1 MGEHTKINPGPFI
14 EFLNNVCPA
23 ILGAPKDE
31 ISRHF
36 ASLEMM
42 NKVRHFIYDDQ
53 DTTFFIAREL
63 VDREDK
69 KEDGKSSEEK
79 EYTIIT
85 ENEVVFRRQ
94 ACAVALLKR
103 SPATFRAA
111 YEGTLEEGAV
121 PSNGNF
127 ASHLQL
133 LTMGAESEWSPFELV
148 HLYLQNGF
156 APLFNAVAKQSESA
170 NKTGAGDDDREEI
183 KVGVPNVMRKIMD
196 LSMALMQ
203 CQQNVDIENISLP
216 IDPEIAEAFEK
227 AKSEGRQ
234 LSTDDFKERMND
246 STFQNQL
253 QSGVNKWSKEIQRVA
268 KMQRDSSTGSTMQE
282 INFWLGMEKVLN
294 DAQQQLQTPEIQLT
308 LNLLRGAR
316 RFLATMSF
324 EADTGLKPAIEKV
337 SNYLSLLR
345 DFPINELLVASS
357 IEQLTQAVR
366 TIFNHL
372 KRIRNANQ
380 YPLWRAY
387 NLVEAVSRDLSD
399 RLLKILSTQRLM
411 QQDAEM
417 FSQNMSNCQEL
428 FRVWKDEVGQFR
440 QLVREQLKKRGNER
454 PTVKI
459 NCEHEQLQAR
469 IEELQ
474 KFRRHHMK
482 LQEIIE
488 RVLVDGKETG
498 AKAEVA
504 AAYQLVEQVD
514 VLDVSRRGQQE
525 WESTQRRYDERID
538 HAESE
543 ITARLRDKLGAAKTA
558 TEMFRVFSRFNALF
572 VRPRI
577 RRAIQEYQSSLIQ
590 QVKEDVHRLQE
601 KFKETYEG
609 TQACKLTAI
618 RGLPPT
624 AGLIVWARQLER
636 RLAIYM
642 SRVED
647 VLGKGWENHVDG
659 KNLKQEGD
667 AFARKMKTSHIFDE
681 WLADT
686 KDSKKFDVSMRI
698 FDIQQGYQT
707 YLLLVNF
714 DEQIITLFKEVRNL
728 QALGDYRVPYAIK
741 VNSDEAKQN
750 YPFAMTLQEAART
763 YMQTCA
769 QIKADHQPLMAS
781 FQKGVQDL
789 IADGLHLKWDDQKIE
804 SYTQKLSETVFQ
816 FQQKFTEL
824 ESMAEQMSRTIDS
837 LDDVNVR
844 QETSAQ
850 EMLLAKFE
858 KMQKTDMNLASFS
871 NMDAWVQGLNKQIE
885 QRLVKLL
892 AATSA
897 QWLQEFKRWPLNGN
911 NLIQACSRIAGC
923 SSMEFTMCLD
933 IFPTVISQY
942 PDEQR
947 CLSVD
952 RPSESMQCFF
962 TNESTS
968 ATAYVSHGV
977 YLAVLHV
984 QNAMTALCSS
994 DRKPRSNLQCWSF
1007 TCSCL
1012 NQYLLFLLSHR
1023 MVCLSE
1029 SSRVL
1034 EPQKEFAMT
1043 HWVKHFHDCLGM
1055 VCNLP
1060 LLQAARFDAL
1070 KRGAKESAATHKG
1083 LIALLD
1089 QKTLIEVYDHVSS
1102 TVEDMQAGV
1111 CFKLDA
1117 VPVQSRVKAKYDQWH
1132 RDLLNSFGEKVRE
1145 AMSEFFRQVN
1155 QGRERLEAV
1164 DGSGDLTVVCMAV
1177 KTSAEKWSPEFEE
1190 LQKAQKLLV
1199 KQRFQFPED
1208 WMHIEQVQG
1217 EWEAFEQILTR
1228 RNRILDHELPKLRSV
1243 LVQKDKQLEESITQ
1257 LYAEW
1262 SSQKPVQGGLK
1273 PTVAMQAIKDF
1284 DERLLMLREQ
1294 HSQLVQLKKSLQ
1306 MEVGDVEA
1314 LAPLQEDQ
1322 ANVTHAVIELEAVAP
1337 LTCEEMGNLKDVW
1350 SEINTV
1356 HSRVET
1362 LKETLWTAVEPK
1374 RIKHALEDLLSNM
1387 KQMDRRLQ
1395 QYEAFDHIQEQL
1407 QAQIKLNQVVAE
1419 LKTDALKERHWKQI
1433 VQMLKL
1439 SVGFNELTL
1448 GHLWDS
1454 NLEKHQ
1460 PAIKEMLA
1468 RAQGE
1473 MGLEQFLAEVR
1484 EKWSNYDLE
1493 LVPYKSKCRLIRSWD
1508 DLFSQ
1513 LDEHLQSIQS
1523 MKMSP
1528 YYKSFEDEGATW
1540 DDRLNKI
1547 RIVFDLWMDVQR
1559 RWVYLEGIFGSS
1571 ADIQQL
1577 LPNEFARFKTID
1589 SEFVGLMKKVL
1600 EAPRVFCEHRSGGGS
1615 EVDSETQTRHICQAV
1630 GIEGVQKQLDR
1641 LSDMLTAVQKALGD
1655 YLEKQRSQFAR
1666 FYFVGDE
1673 DGLFIGRSGLLCSQ
1687 ALAHVFAEDL
1697 LEMIGNSK
1705 DVAAVSRHLA
1715 KMFAGLSQLSTDP
1728 SSPELV
1734 KAFQPPSLQTSWAR
1748 AFPSKAAATTPTAS
1762 VATGARSRSLGD
1774 SIEKMVSDCARA
1786 AHQAPTEA
1794 CHKRI
1799 DGKEGCL
1806 TRAEGKTWHP
1816 ECFRCVRC
1824 GEAIASSFFR
1834 VNGELR
1840 CHGCQQPAAGASTRA
1855 AEAEAE
1861 AREELPTCRGCRK
1874 AIREEEPSILA
1885 DKGDRFHERCFVCAE
1900 CGEALTSYVILQARK
1915 YQFQECPYY
1924 CEPCADKLEA
1934 KEAPEGG

>member
-1 MGEHTKINPGPFI
+1 MMTKTLPF
-14 EFLNNVCPA
+14 
-23 ILGAPKDE
+23 
-31 ISRHF
+31 S
-36 ASLEMM
+36 SLVSWLTEKTRRKM
-42 NKVRHFIYDDQ
+42 
-53 DTTFFIAREL
+53 ARVL
-63 VDREDK
+63 RLPFWSVLYTSCDSDPLHAEDK
-69 KEDGKSSEEK
+69 
-79 EYTIIT
+79 EYSIIT

-170 NKTGAGDDDREEI
+170 NKTGAGDDDREEL

-824 ESMAEQMSRTIDS
+824 ESMAEQMSRTIES

-844 QETSAQ
+844 QESSAQ

-858 KMQKTDMNLASFS
+858 KMQKTVDDMNLASFS
-871 NMDAWVQGLNKQIE
+871 NMDTWVQGLNKQIE

-911 NLIQACSRIAGC
+911 NLIQEAA
-923 SSMEFTMCLD
+923 
-933 IFPTVISQY
+933 VQ
-942 PDEQR
+942 
-947 CLSVD
+947 
-952 RPSESMQCFF
+952 
-962 TNESTS
+962 
-968 ATAYVSHGV
+968 
-977 YLAVLHV
+977 LAVLELHMQTSPSGV
-984 QNAMTALCSS
+984 RL
-994 DRKPRSNLQCWSF
+994 
-1007 TCSCL
+1007 
-1012 NQYLLFLLSHR
+1012 
-1023 MVCLSE
+1023 
-1029 SSRVL
+1029 VL

-1043 HWVKHFHDCLGM
+1043 HWVKHYHDCLGM

-1070 KRGAKESAATHKG
+1070 KRGAKESAATHRG

-1102 TVEDMQAGV
+1102 TVEDMQEYV
-1111 CFKLDA
+1111 SSWMQYQSLWEINTSA
-1117 VPVQSRVKAKYDQWH
+1117 VLSRLGDDLSRWHSMLTEIQYLSSRFEGSEQEKYFGPIVVDYSKVQSRVKAKYDQWH

-1164 DGSGDLTVVCMAV
+1164 DGSGDLTVVCMAVLKV

-1273 PTVAMQAIKDF
+1273 PTAAMQAIKDF

-1314 LAPLQEDQ
+1314 LAPLQ
-1322 ANVTHAVIELEAVAP
+1322 
-1337 LTCEEMGNLKDVW
+1337 EEMGNLKDVW

-1589 SEFVGLMKKVL
+1589 SEFVGLMKKVAAKPKVL
-1600 EAPRVFCEHRSGGGS
+1600 E
-1615 EVDSETQTRHICQAV
+1615 AV

-1673 DGLFIGRSGLLCSQ
+1673 D
-1687 ALAHVFAEDL
+1687 L

-1715 KMFAGLSQLSTDP
+1715 RLLDVEQDEVLTKL
-1728 SSPELV
+1728 
-1734 KAFQPPSLQTSWAR
+1734 QP
-1748 AFPSKAAATTPTAS
+1748 
-1762 VATGARSRSLGD
+1762 
-1774 SIEKMVSDCARA
+1774 
-1786 AHQAPTEA
+1786 
-1794 CHKRI
+1794 
-1799 DGKEGCL
+1799 
-1806 TRAEGKTWHP
+1806 
-1816 ECFRCVRC
+1816 
-1824 GEAIASSFFR
+1824 
-1834 VNGELR
+1834 
-1840 CHGCQQPAAGASTRA
+1840 
-1855 AEAEAE
+1855 
-1861 AREELPTCRGCRK
+1861 
-1874 AIREEEPSILA
+1874 
-1885 DKGDRFHERCFVCAE
+1885 
-1900 CGEALTSYVILQARK
+1900 
-1915 YQFQECPYY
+1915 
-1924 CEPCADKLEA
+1924 
-1934 KEAPEGG
+1934 

>member
-31 ISRHF
+31 ISKHF

-42 NKVRHFIYDDQ
+42 NKVRHFIHDDQ

-63 VDREDK
+63 VVDREESK
-69 KEDGKSSEEK
+69 NEDGKAAEEK
-79 EYTIIT
+79 EYSIRT
-85 ENEVVFRRQ
+85 ENEV
-94 ACAVALLKR
+94 AVAILKR

-133 LTMGAESEWSPFELV
+133 ITMGAESEWSPFELV

-156 APLFNAVAKQSESA
+156 VPLFNALAKQSESA
-170 NKTGAGDDDREEI
+170 NKSVGDEDREEL

-227 AKSEGRQ
+227 AKAEGRQ
-234 LSTDDFKERMND
+234 LSTDDFKDRMND

-366 TIFNHL
+366 TIFNHM
-372 KRIRNANQ
+372 KRIRNAVQ

-387 NLVEAVSRDLSD
+387 NVVEAVSRDLSD

-590 QVKEDVHRLQE
+590 QVKDDVHRLQE

-609 TQACKLTAI
+609 TQACKLTSI

-624 AGLIVWARQLER
+624 AGLIIWARQLER
-636 RLAIYM
+636 RLALYM

-667 AFARKMKTSHIFDE
+667 AFAKKMKTSHIFEE

-769 QIKADHQPLMAS
+769 QITGDLAPLMAS

-804 SYTQKLSETVFQ
+804 SYTQKLSESVFQ

-837 LDDVNVR
+837 LDDVNIR
-844 QETSAQ
+844 QEANAH

-858 KMQKTDMNLASFS
+858 KMQKMVDDMNLASFS

-885 QRLVKLL
+885 QRLLKLL
-892 AATSA
+892 ATISA
-897 QWLQEFKRWPLNGN
+897 QWLQEFKKWPLNGN
-911 NLIQACSRIAGC
+911 NLIQEAA
-923 SSMEFTMCLD
+923 
-933 IFPTVISQY
+933 VQ
-942 PDEQR
+942 
-947 CLSVD
+947 
-952 RPSESMQCFF
+952 
-962 TNESTS
+962 
-968 ATAYVSHGV
+968 
-977 YLAVLHV
+977 LAVLELHM
-984 QNAMTALCSS
+984 QT
-994 DRKPRSNLQCWSF
+994 
-1007 TCSCL
+1007 
-1012 NQYLLFLLSHR
+1012 SHSGVR
-1023 MVCLSE
+1023 L
-1029 SSRVL
+1029 VL

-1043 HWVKHFHDCLGM
+1043 HWVKHYHDCLGM

-1060 LLQAARFDAL
+1060 LLQAARFDTL
-1070 KRGAKESAATHKG
+1070 KRGAKESAAAHRG

-1089 QKTLIEVYDHVSS
+1089 QKILVEVYDHAAWPARLRV
-1102 TVEDMQAGV
+1102 
-1111 CFKLDA
+1111 KLDA
-1117 VPVQSRVKAKYDQWH
+1117 VPVFVGDQHKCGAFETRGPSLSDDTIRQDDLSRWHSLGPDWGTYALLRLGTYATHPVSDQEMPFGPILVDYSKVQSRVKAKYDQWH
-1132 RDLLNSFGEKVRE
+1132 RDLLNSFGEKVSE

-1155 QGRERLEAV
+1155 QAAGR
-1164 DGSGDLTVVCMAV
+1164 
-1177 KTSAEKWSPEFEE
+1177 
-1190 LQKAQKLLV
+1190 
-1199 KQRFQFPED
+1199 
-1208 WMHIEQVQG
+1208 
-1217 EWEAFEQILTR
+1217 
-1228 RNRILDHELPKLRSV
+1228 
-1243 LVQKDKQLEESITQ
+1243 
-1257 LYAEW
+1257 
-1262 SSQKPVQGGLK
+1262 
-1273 PTVAMQAIKDF
+1273 PT
-1284 DERLLMLREQ
+1284 
-1294 HSQLVQLKKSLQ
+1294 
-1306 MEVGDVEA
+1306 EV
-1314 LAPLQEDQ
+1314 
-1322 ANVTHAVIELEAVAP
+1322 
-1337 LTCEEMGNLKDVW
+1337 
-1350 SEINTV
+1350 
-1356 HSRVET
+1356 
-1362 LKETLWTAVEPK
+1362 
-1374 RIKHALEDLLSNM
+1374 
-1387 KQMDRRLQ
+1387 
-1395 QYEAFDHIQEQL
+1395 
-1407 QAQIKLNQVVAE
+1407 
-1419 LKTDALKERHWKQI
+1419 
-1433 VQMLKL
+1433 
-1439 SVGFNELTL
+1439 
-1448 GHLWDS
+1448 
-1454 NLEKHQ
+1454 
-1460 PAIKEMLA
+1460 
-1468 RAQGE
+1468 
-1473 MGLEQFLAEVR
+1473 
-1484 EKWSNYDLE
+1484 
-1493 LVPYKSKCRLIRSWD
+1493 
-1508 DLFSQ
+1508 
-1513 LDEHLQSIQS
+1513 
-1523 MKMSP
+1523 
-1528 YYKSFEDEGATW
+1528 
-1540 DDRLNKI
+1540 
-1547 RIVFDLWMDVQR
+1547 
-1559 RWVYLEGIFGSS
+1559 
-1571 ADIQQL
+1571 
-1577 LPNEFARFKTID
+1577 
-1589 SEFVGLMKKVL
+1589 
-1600 EAPRVFCEHRSGGGS
+1600 
-1615 EVDSETQTRHICQAV
+1615 ICQC
-1630 GIEGVQKQLDR
+1630 LWW
-1641 LSDMLTAVQKALGD
+1641 
-1655 YLEKQRSQFAR
+1655 
-1666 FYFVGDE
+1666 
-1673 DGLFIGRSGLLCSQ
+1673 LC
-1687 ALAHVFAEDL
+1687 
-1697 LEMIGNSK
+1697 
-1705 DVAAVSRHLA
+1705 
-1715 KMFAGLSQLSTDP
+1715 
-1728 SSPELV
+1728 
-1734 KAFQPPSLQTSWAR
+1734 
-1748 AFPSKAAATTPTAS
+1748 
-1762 VATGARSRSLGD
+1762 
-1774 SIEKMVSDCARA
+1774 
-1786 AHQAPTEA
+1786 
-1794 CHKRI
+1794 
-1799 DGKEGCL
+1799 
-1806 TRAEGKTWHP
+1806 
-1816 ECFRCVRC
+1816 
-1824 GEAIASSFFR
+1824 
-1834 VNGELR
+1834 
-1840 CHGCQQPAAGASTRA
+1840 
-1855 AEAEAE
+1855 
-1861 AREELPTCRGCRK
+1861 
-1874 AIREEEPSILA
+1874 
-1885 DKGDRFHERCFVCAE
+1885 
-1900 CGEALTSYVILQARK
+1900 
-1915 YQFQECPYY
+1915 
-1924 CEPCADKLEA
+1924 
-1934 KEAPEGG
+1934 